1 MNKLLITEYINED
14 KELAYKVED
23 KYSIYMLIVNRRKV
37 GMVHHYMHT
46 YGSDVLV
53 GALENSNTKPKHK
66 QKINNEL
73 VKRGFDLGLV
83 NNG

>member
-1 MNKLLITEYINED
+1 MPVKF
-14 KELAYKVED
+14 KESSAK
-23 KYSIYMLIVNRRKV
+23 IVNRRKV

-46 YGSDVLV
+46 YGTNVLV

>member
-1 MNKLLITEYINED
+1 MPIKF
-14 KELAYKVED
+14 KESSAK
-23 KYSIYMLIVNRRKV
+23 IVNKRKV

-46 YGSDVLV
+46 TNTNVLV
-53 GALENSNTKPKHK
+53 EALGSSNTKAKRK

-73 VKRGFDLGLV
+73 VKRGFDFGLV